1 MRMDGLPLNEW
12 TILLRGAMLGAGL
25 AMDAFSVSLA
35 NGLREPAMRRSK
47 ALWIAG
53 VFALFQTGM
62 PLLGWLLVRTVIR
75 AFRALEPM
83 IPWIGFALLCWIGG
97 KMLAE
102 GLSRK
107 EQERAEAEVGMGS
120 LLVQGLATSIDA
132 LSAGLTMAEL
142 EVFPALLEAGV
153 IGMVTFGICLAGVQI
168 GRKAGDK
175 LSDKASVLGG
185 VILLAIGLRML
196 LSHLL

>member
-1 MRMDGLPLNEW
+1 MISFLFVFNSVLFG
-12 TILLRGAMLGAGL
+12 IGL

-47 ALWIAG
+47 ALRIAG

-75 AFRALEPM
+75 VFRALEPM

-102 GLSRK
+102 GLSKK
-107 EQERAEAEVGMGS
+107 EEEWAEAEVGMGG

>member
-47 ALWIAG
+47 ALRIAG

-75 AFRALEPM
+75 VFQALEPL

-185 VILLAIGLRML
+185 VILLAIGVRIL

>member
-1 MRMDGLPLNEW
+1 MDGLPLNEW

-47 ALWIAG
+47 ALRIAG

-75 AFRALEPM
+75 VFRALEPM